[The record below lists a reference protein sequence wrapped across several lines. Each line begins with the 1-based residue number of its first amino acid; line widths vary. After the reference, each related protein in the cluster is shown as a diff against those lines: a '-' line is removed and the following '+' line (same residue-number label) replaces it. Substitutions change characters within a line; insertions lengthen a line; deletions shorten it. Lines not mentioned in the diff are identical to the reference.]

1 MRTSFI
7 ELRGRER
14 AQALLDEGSFLELL
28 DPFDLL
34 ESPHL
39 APQGIVPES
48 DDGVIIAKGFFNSR
62 AVVVLSIE
70 GAFQGGGIG
79 EVSGS
84 KIAASLERV
93 LADNRAG
100 KKTIPII
107 IFDTG
112 GVRLQEANYGLLT
125 ISEMHS
131 AIVALRD
138 HVPVIGLIPGNVGC
152 FGGMSITASLCSEL
166 IVTNTAR
173 FGMNGPEVIEQE
185 AGIQEFNSKDRRLI
199 WDTIG
204 GIARFK
210 TGFADQL
217 IDDDLAAFKKVI
229 QWAIDK
235 KTAQPRTQQIDR
247 YLSLINLADPLV
259 RGNTETTIGLLR
271 TASGRKPVIEDAK
284 TPSRGRTW
292 FTALTGGAASLSD
305 FPGVLVADTV
315 FLKQPTRFL
324 AVVPNAAN
332 RYPRARHGEVGL
344 QEGWELAKYVRQAIE
359 EDAGKSVKR
368 NIVAVIDSPS
378 QAYGYEEELM
388 GVQFACAASA
398 DAYASARLAGHAVA
412 GLIVGNA
419 ISGAFLAHGLQS
431 SRLIALNDKKINVQ
445 AMSKQSAARIT
456 RRTVAELE
464 EATKKVPATAYDIA
478 SFYHLGALDALIDVV
493 HADQPDAEDVERVSR
508 ELLKAI
514 NACDE
519 TLSARLK
526 TKEATAEGRI
536 SSIKVRNKLA
546 EQWK

>member
-100 KKTIPII
+100 RKTIPII

-185 AGIQEFNSKDRRLI
+185 AG
-199 WDTIG
+199 
-204 GIARFK
+204 
-210 TGFADQL
+210 
-217 IDDDLAAFKKVI
+217 
-229 QWAIDK
+229 
-235 KTAQPRTQQIDR
+235 
-247 YLSLINLADPLV
+247 
-259 RGNTETTIGLLR
+259 
-271 TASGRKPVIEDAK
+271 
-284 TPSRGRTW
+284 
-292 FTALTGGAASLSD
+292 
-305 FPGVLVADTV
+305 
-315 FLKQPTRFL
+315 
-324 AVVPNAAN
+324 
-332 RYPRARHGEVGL
+332 
-344 QEGWELAKYVRQAIE
+344 
-359 EDAGKSVKR
+359 
-368 NIVAVIDSPS
+368 
-378 QAYGYEEELM
+378 
-388 GVQFACAASA
+388 VQ
-398 DAYASARLAGHAVA
+398 
-412 GLIVGNA
+412 
-419 ISGAFLAHGLQS
+419 
-431 SRLIALNDKKINVQ
+431 
-445 AMSKQSAARIT
+445 
-456 RRTVAELE
+456 
-464 EATKKVPATAYDIA
+464 
-478 SFYHLGALDALIDVV
+478 
-493 HADQPDAEDVERVSR
+493 
-508 ELLKAI
+508 
-514 NACDE
+514 
-519 TLSARLK
+519 
-526 TKEATAEGRI
+526 
-536 SSIKVRNKLA
+536 
-546 EQWK
+546 